1 MPSLRFKG
9 RVFVENFH
17 LGVPFHELTPVRARG
32 LSPKAS
38 LHDNLIVEGDNL
50 LALKALLHRWH
61 HVPATA
67 VRDLRIGRQTGT
79 MILKEYQKRVLDRVG
94 ELVERLVEWRDKAE
108 KVREIDPDFDWVRRA
123 WEKTAPSRPYLSR
136 RNGLREPLPSF
147 CLKVPT
153 GGGKTLLATK
163 VIDCVNTRYR
173 RRQTGLVLWIV
184 PSAQIYTQTQ
194 RALRDRDHP
203 YRQQLDV
210 ASAGR
215 TLVLEKTSGFGP
227 RDVEERLC
235 VLLLMLPSANR
246 ETKEQ
251 LRMFRDAGG
260 FDRFFPPDD
269 DADAHHDL
277 RARVPNLDAFEQS
290 GGVWGGQVKTSL
302 GNALRLLRPLIV
314 LDEGHK
320 AYSPNARATLEGFN
334 PCMIVELSAT
344 PPKGANVLVEISG
357 RELNAEEM
365 IKLDLHITNKA
376 QASWQDTLLASIERR
391 EALEEAAR
399 NHEADS
405 GVYIRPICLVQVER
419 TGRDQRRAGV
429 IHADDVRD
437 YLLRHPRIS
446 ADQVAVKTS
455 GRDELKA
462 ADEAGGLLS
471 RDCPIRFIITK
482 QALQEGWDCSF
493 AYVLAILTNPGSRS
507 ALTQLVGRILRQP
520 YAAKTRVAALDES
533 YVFCFRR
540 RGADLLSEVRKGFG
554 LEGLQGLEGRIA
566 SDEDGVPAGAPL
578 ISRQRE
584 RCRRAAA
591 DLVLPAFMIRDG
603 QQWRLVHYETDI
615 LSRVP
620 WDDTR
625 LSPLFDVELGAGSR
639 NVELRAGLDVHPLN
653 TMSGATAVAAAAG
666 ADTGEDRIDY
676 YFAAGHLLD
685 AMPNPWR
692 GAEAAR
698 RVFDA
703 LLKRYPRERV
713 AANYLF
719 VLEELRKQLE
729 KERDRLSRQVFAE
742 LLEAGVMRFVV
753 VADDLTFNR
762 LPQRIEAPGARQ
774 ANREDGGQYQRNLLD
789 VVTEE
794 ELNGLE
800 NKVATYLDTQARL
813 FFWYRNR
820 ARRDYVQ
827 GWKPG
832 RIYADFILTLEP
844 DEPDVGDEYHR
855 VFVVETKGVHLGR
868 SEDTEFKRSVFDVC
882 SEHARKTNWAE
893 FVPAMRNKVM
903 RFEVVGEKEWEQR
916 LNAMLAG

>member
-153 GGGKTLLATK
+153 GGGKTLLAIK

-215 TLVLEKTSGFGP
+215 TLVLEKTSGFGR

-269 DADAHHDL
+269 DADAHRDL

-290 GGVWGGQVKTSL
+290 GGVWGEQ
-302 GNALRLLRPLIV
+302 
-314 LDEGHK
+314 
-320 AYSPNARATLEGFN
+320 
-334 PCMIVELSAT
+334 
-344 PPKGANVLVEISG
+344 
-357 RELNAEEM
+357 
-365 IKLDLHITNKA
+365 
-376 QASWQDTLLASIERR
+376 
-391 EALEEAAR
+391 
-399 NHEADS
+399 
-405 GVYIRPICLVQVER
+405 
-419 TGRDQRRAGV
+419 
-429 IHADDVRD
+429 
-437 YLLRHPRIS
+437 
-446 ADQVAVKTS
+446 
-455 GRDELKA
+455 
-462 ADEAGGLLS
+462 
-471 RDCPIRFIITK
+471 
-482 QALQEGWDCSF
+482 
-493 AYVLAILTNPGSRS
+493 ILTNPGSRS

-584 RCRRAAA
+584 RYRRAAA

-603 QQWRLVHYETDI
+603 RQWRLVHYETDI

-639 NVELRAGLDVHPLN
+639 DVELRAGLDVHPLN

-774 ANREDGGQYQRNLLD
+774 ANREDGGRYQHNLLD
-789 VVTEE
+789 VITEE

-820 ARRDYVQ
+820 ARRDYYVQ
-827 GWKPG
+827 GWEPG
-832 RIYADFILTLEP
+832 RIYADFILTLKP

-855 VFVVETKGVHLGR
+855 VFVVETKGVHLGG
-868 SEDTEFKRSVFDVC
+868 SEDTEYKRSVFDVC

>member
-1 MPSLRFKG
+1 
-9 RVFVENFH
+9 
-17 LGVPFHELTPVRARG
+17 
-32 LSPKAS
+32 
-38 LHDNLIVEGDNL
+38 
-50 LALKALLHRWH
+50 
-61 HVPATA
+61 
-67 VRDLRIGRQTGT
+67 
-79 MILKEYQKRVLDRVG
+79 MILREYQKRALDRVG
-94 ELVERLVEWRDKAE
+94 EFLERLAEWRKKAE
-108 KVREIDPDFDWVRRA
+108 KVREIDPDFDWVGRA

-163 VIDCVNTRYR
+163 VIDSVNTRYR
-173 RRQTGLVLWIV
+173 RRQSGLVLWIV
-184 PSAQIYTQTQ
+184 PSTQIYTQTL

-215 TLVLEKTSGFGP
+215 TLILEKTSGFGP
-227 RDVEERLC
+227 QDVEERLC
-235 VLLLMLPSANR
+235 VLLLMLQSSSR

-269 DADAHHDL
+269 DADAQRDL
-277 RARVPNLDAFEQS
+277 RARIPNLDAFEQS

-302 GNALRLLRPLIV
+302 GNALRLLRPLII

-344 PPKGANVLVEISG
+344 PPRGANVLVEISG

-376 QASWQDTLLASIERR
+376 NASWQDTLLASIERR
-391 EALEEAAR
+391 DALEAAAR
-399 NHEADS
+399 DHEADT

-429 IHADDVRD
+429 IHAEDVRD

-446 ADQVAVKTS
+446 AEQVAVKTS

-493 AYVLAILTNPGSRS
+493 AYVLTILTNPGSRS

-533 YVFCFRR
+533 YVFCFQR

-566 SDEDGVPAGAPL
+566 SDEDVAPAGAPL

-584 RCRRAAA
+584 HYRRAAA
-591 DLVLPAFMIRDG
+591 DLVLPAFMIRNG
-603 QQWRLVHYETDI
+603 RQWRLVHYETDI

-620 WDDTR
+620 WDHIE
-625 LSPLFDVELGAGSR
+625 LSPLFDIELGAGSR
-639 NVELRAGLDVHPLN
+639 DVGLRAGLDAHPIN
-653 TMSGATAVAAAAG
+653 AVFGATAVDTAG
-666 ADTGEDRIDY
+666 AGAEADDKDRIDY

-703 LLKRYPRERV
+703 LLKRYPHDQV

-729 KERDRLSRQVFAE
+729 KERDRLSRQVFAA
-742 LLEAGVMRFVV
+742 LLESGVMRFIV

-762 LPQRIEAPGARQ
+762 LPQRIETPRARQ
-774 ANREDGGQYQRNLLD
+774 ANREDGGQYERNLFDLT
-789 VVTEE
+789 TEG

-820 ARRDYVQ
+820 ARKDYYVQ

-832 RIYADFILTLEP
+832 RIYADFMLTLKP
-844 DEPDVGDEYHR
+844 DEPDAGDEYHR
-855 VFVVETKGVHLGR
+855 VFVVETKGVHLGHF
-868 SEDTEFKRSVFDVC
+868 EDTEYKRSVFDVC
-882 SEHARKTNWAE
+882 SEHARKTNWAD

-903 RFEVVGEKEWEQR
+903 RFEIVDEEEWEHR